1 MRIHAETEESIRNQI
16 QSTNNQIQA
25 LDREIKKYQ
34 DQITQ
39 TGTEKSSLAKIIK
52 ELTLTRT
59 KLVKEKEQTEKKI
72 KAT

>member
-1 MRIHAETEESIRNQI
+1 MYYRYFIGTLFLCFCVIYPMRIHAETEESIRNQI

-39 TGTEKSSLAKIIK
+39 TGTEKSSLAKII
-52 ELTLTRT
+52 
-59 KLVKEKEQTEKKI
+59 
-72 KAT
+72 